1 MRIEWHPLASTD
13 LAELMTYIARDSLK
27 AAYRMHDEIR
37 RQTSI
42 LVTNPEA
49 GRVGRISGTRELMI
63 AGTPYIA
70 AYRLSSEVITILRL
84 LHGAQRWPRSLR

>member
-1 MRIEWHPLASTD
+1 VRIQWHPLAITD
-13 LAELMTYIARDSLK
+13 LAELMTYIAKDSLN
-27 AAYRMHDEIR
+27 AAYRMHNEIR

-42 LVTNPEA
+42 LATHPEA
-49 GRVGRISGTRELMI
+49 GRVGRVSGTRELVI
-63 AGTPYIA
+63 TGTPYIA

>member
-13 LAELMTYIARDSLK
+13 LAEPMTYIARDSVT

-42 LVTNPEA
+42 LATHPQAGPV
-49 GRVGRISGTRELMI
+49 GRVSGTRELVI
-63 AGTPYIA
+63 TGTPYIA
-70 AYRLSSEVITILRL
+70 TYRLSSDVITIPRL